1 MGTSTISMAIFNS
14 KLFVYQRVTAYNHPE
29 SNGPVRLTTN
39 VDMRGLLHWNLAT
52 EYDILNPHDGR
63 YKQ

>member
-1 MGTSTISMAIFNS
+1 MDQF
-14 KLFVYQRVTAYNHPE
+14 
-29 SNGPVRLTTN
+29 VRLTTN